1 MKNEDSLK
9 NNAVKATLRTIPMP
23 SDTNANG
30 DIFGGWLL
38 SQMDLAGAVV
48 AVQRAKNKVATV
60 GVNAMSFHKPVY
72 VGDVVSFYCEIER
85 VGRTSITVKIESW
98 ARRRLSEED
107 VKVTEG
113 VYTYV
118 AIDVNGKSMP
128 VESGK

>member
-1 MKNEDSLK
+1 MKNDQSLKNEDK
-9 NNAVKATLRTIPMP
+9 RPTLRTIPMP

-48 AVQRAKNKVATV
+48 AVSRAKNRVATV
-60 GVNAMSFHKPVY
+60 GVDAMSFHKPVY
-72 VGDVVSFYCEIER
+72 VGDTVSFYTEIER
-85 VGRTSITVKIESW
+85 VGTTSITVKIESW
-98 ARRRLSEED
+98 AKRRLTGEQ

-118 AIDVNGKSMP
+118 AIDENGKSKK
-128 VESGK
+128 VD